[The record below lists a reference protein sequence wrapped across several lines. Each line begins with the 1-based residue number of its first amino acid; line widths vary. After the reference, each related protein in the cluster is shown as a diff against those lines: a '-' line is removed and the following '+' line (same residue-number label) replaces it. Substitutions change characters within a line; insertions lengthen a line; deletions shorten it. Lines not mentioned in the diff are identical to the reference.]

1 MICTIS
7 RIKILSVLSFFCQ
20 LSVVVLLNTILACP
34 VIPFFLISTFAT
46 CDGDEGKTHEVSPL
60 FTFVPLS
67 PAPHPLLTI
76 SHHCE
81 SSTITGKFQQGLFS
95 YVRSVLVLW
104 IYQCNVS
111 GVAEHKWIDTWS
123 SFPYCVPFGVFLVKL
138 TDWRANESL

>member
-7 RIKILSVLSFFCQ
+7 RREILSVLSFLCQ

-34 VIPFFLISTFAT
+34 GIPFFLIPTFAT

-67 PAPHPLLTI
+67 PAPHALVTI

-81 SSTITGKFQQGLFS
+81 SKTITGKSLSKKCYFRMLEMSSYIGRSFHTIPSPVLF
-95 YVRSVLVLW
+95 
-104 IYQCNVS
+104 
-111 GVAEHKWIDTWS
+111 
-123 SFPYCVPFGVFLVKL
+123 
-138 TDWRANESL
+138 